1 MNRRT
6 YLLLILRNV
15 AFAVSLVLVMML
27 LCALFGSCI
36 TKYVPVESVR
46 TEYRDKDNTELL
58 DVIKS
63 LTERLHQK
71 ERQVDSLMQSH
82 NERLVLNDK
91 GDTLRHDRE
100 TIVYRSSHR
109 ERELEKLLESKNDSI
124 RYLRQK
130 LESIKADSI
139 PIPYPVE
146 RQLSRWEQTK
156 MDFGGFAL
164 GGIAAV
170 LCIAVV
176 WLIRKF
182 RR

>member
-46 TEYRDKDNTELL
+46 TEYRDR
-58 DVIKS
+58 DV
-63 LTERLHQK
+63 
-71 ERQVDSLMQSH
+71 
-82 NERLVLNDK
+82 ERLVADTVHNTRLVWVK
-91 GDTLRHDRE
+91 GDTVVDIREKEHIRRVEIHDTCYVVR
-100 TIVYRSSHR
+100 T
-109 ERELEKLLESKNDSI
+109 DSVAV
-124 RYLRQK
+124 
-130 LESIKADSI
+130 S
-139 PIPYPVE
+139 YPVE
-146 RQLSRWEQTK
+146 RSLTRWEQTK

-164 GGIAAV
+164 GGIAVV

>member
-15 AFAVSLVLVMML
+15 AFAVSLVLLMML
-27 LCALFGSCI
+27 LCTIFGSCTT

-46 TEYRDKDNTELL
+46 TEYRDR
-58 DVIKS
+58 DV
-63 LTERLHQK
+63 
-71 ERQVDSLMQSH
+71 
-82 NERLVLNDK
+82 ERLVADTVHDTRLVWVK
-91 GDTLRHDRE
+91 GDTVVDIREKERIRRVELHDTCYVVR
-100 TIVYRSSHR
+100 T
-109 ERELEKLLESKNDSI
+109 DSV
-124 RYLRQK
+124 
-130 LESIKADSI
+130 AV
-139 PIPYPVE
+139 PYPVE
-146 RQLSRWEQTK
+146 RSLTRWEQTK

-164 GGIAAV
+164 GGVAVV

>member
-27 LCALFGSCI
+27 LCTLFGSCTT

-46 TEYRDKDNTELL
+46 TEYRDR
-58 DVIKS
+58 DV
-63 LTERLHQK
+63 
-71 ERQVDSLMQSH
+71 
-82 NERLVLNDK
+82 ERLVADTVHDTRLVWVK
-91 GDTLRHDRE
+91 GDTVVDIREKERIRRVELHDTCYIERID
-100 TIVYRSSHR
+100 TI
-109 ERELEKLLESKNDSI
+109 
-124 RYLRQK
+124 RQ
-130 LESIKADSI
+130 
-139 PIPYPVE
+139 PYPVE
-146 RQLSRWEQTK
+146 RSLTRWEQAK

-164 GGIAAV
+164 GGVAVV

-176 WLIRKF
+176 WLIKKL

>member
-15 AFAVSLVLVMML
+15 AFAVSLVLLMML
-27 LCALFGSCI
+27 LCTIFGSCTT

-46 TEYRDKDNTELL
+46 TEYRDR
-58 DVIKS
+58 DV
-63 LTERLHQK
+63 
-71 ERQVDSLMQSH
+71 
-82 NERLVLNDK
+82 ERLVADTVHDTRLVWVK
-91 GDTLRHDRE
+91 GDTVVDIREKERIRRVELHDTCYVVR
-100 TIVYRSSHR
+100 T
-109 ERELEKLLESKNDSI
+109 DSV
-124 RYLRQK
+124 
-130 LESIKADSI
+130 AV
-139 PIPYPVE
+139 PYPVE
-146 RQLSRWEQTK
+146 RSLTRWEQTK

-164 GGIAAV
+164 GGIAVA